1 MYLYVVE
8 ALLKSTATCW
18 KLKHILKRIALCICS
33 VLREMS
39 VAAIFVHLPS
49 NFVTLLKKKDTW
61 SLEHCL
67 LLDIKICGAG

>member
-18 KLKHILKRIALCICS
+18 KLKHFKGIALCICS
-33 VLREMS
+33 VLREMT
-39 VAAIFVHLPS
+39 VAIFVHLPS
-49 NFVTLLKKKDTW
+49 NFVTLLKKNDTW